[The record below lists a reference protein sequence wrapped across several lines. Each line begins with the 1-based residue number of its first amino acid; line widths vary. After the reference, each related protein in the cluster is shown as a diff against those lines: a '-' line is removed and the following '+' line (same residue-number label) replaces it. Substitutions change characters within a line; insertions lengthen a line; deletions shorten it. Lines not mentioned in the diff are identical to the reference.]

1 MSKKNIKGRSKGEG
15 RYLRVTHFMM
25 GTRAWRSM
33 SVYGRSAYLEIA
45 ALYDGANN
53 GYLAMAVRRLADGLG
68 VSEKTANKAI
78 KELVGRGFVE
88 VTEESG
94 FSRKDRR
101 ATEYRLTDYVC
112 NRSGQP
118 GSKAFQHW
126 RGDAPAAANDV
137 VPVRSSATER
147 RAA

>member
-1 MSKKNIKGRSKGEG
+1 MKKNRKGRSKGDG

-25 GTRAWRSM
+25 GTSAWQSM
-33 SVYGRSAYLEIA
+33 SAYGRAAYLEIA

-53 GYLAMAVRRLADGLG
+53 GYLAMGVRRMASAIN

-78 KELVGRGFVE
+78 KELLARGFIE

-101 ATEYRLTDYVC
+101 ATEFRLTDHNC
-112 NRSGQP
+112 DRTQRIA
-118 GSKAFQHW
+118 SKAFQKW
-126 RGDAPAAANDV
+126 RGDVPPVANDV
-137 VPVRSSATER
+137 AAPRSEILDR